1 LERLVWICRWA
12 DILQARD
19 WTISWDSNLVPKDVY
34 VVIRVFNLDRE
45 TNPGFTAYVDPWA
58 MYLARELDFLAQDNY
73 SVTPH
78 PGNTAIIVEED

>member
-1 LERLVWICRWA
+1 M
-12 DILQARD
+12 
-19 WTISWDSNLVPKDVY
+19 DSNLVPKDVY

-45 TNPGFTAYVDPWA
+45 TNPGFKAYIDPWA

-78 PGNTAIIVEED
+78 AGNTAIIVEED